1 MFPCVWL
8 HFKKFSGNI
17 FWCLEK
23 KKENTNL
30 EKHKP
35 QPRSSPTTNPVRRPH
50 HRSRSRLLREIAIN
64 GAISRSVD
72 HDMLGS
78 SSLAYIRDLAID
90 ALRDRAV
97 DRDLDP
103 VRSREGEI
111 VINSAISRRRDR
123 DQRRLE
129 CLPARSR
136 SARTGARS
144 SPAIVGLCRLSRARA
159 LSLSVKFFGNT
170 LKGK

>member
-1 MFPCVWL
+1 MLISRKGKYFSVFGCISKNFPE
-8 HFKKFSGNI
+8 NI

-23 KKENTNL
+23 KKENTNP

-35 QPRSSPTTNPVRRPH
+35 QPRKKSSTTTNPVRRP
-50 HRSRSRLLREIAIN
+50 RRQSQSEIAID
-64 GAISRSVD
+64 GAISRRRDRNLREIVIDGAILRSVN
-72 HDMLGS
+72 HDLRS

-90 ALRDRAV
+90 ASRDC
-97 DRDLDP
+97 
-103 VRSREGEI
+103 
-111 VINSAISRRRDR
+111 

-144 SPAIVGLCRLSRARA
+144 SPVIVGLTGMFLLLSRARA
-159 LSLSVKFFGNT
+159 LSLSIYKIFGNT